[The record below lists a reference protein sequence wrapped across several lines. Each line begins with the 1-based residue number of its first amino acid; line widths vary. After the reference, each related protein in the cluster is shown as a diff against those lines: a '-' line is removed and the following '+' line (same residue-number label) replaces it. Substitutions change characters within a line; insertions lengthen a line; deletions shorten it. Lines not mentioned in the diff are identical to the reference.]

1 MYFYYATDLREGKVL
16 NNIRILKIIGFKKED
31 MGMVRDFY
39 PLIDEHIKD
48 IVDNVVSVL
57 AEDYE
62 VALILKN
69 NNLSVEKAKSVFVY
83 IFKFIFSH
91 GIDNEFFETVRKV
104 GLKHVEANVKERIVL
119 KALSLF
125 RNRIIETIFSGS
137 NNLSVKHI
145 LAVNKLF
152 DLVGIVMISS
162 YRDELNFRNRALIK
176 FMGINEKLL
185 ERIVEEGKK

>member
-1 MYFYYATDLREGKVL
+1 LF

-31 MGMVRDFY
+31 IETVRSFY

-48 IVDNVVSVL
+48 IVEDVVSAL

-62 VALILKN
+62 VVLILKN
-69 NNLSVEKAKSVFVY
+69 NNLSVDKAKSVFVY
-83 IFKFIFSH
+83 IFKFIFSN
-91 GIDNEFFETVRKV
+91 GINNEFFETVRKV
-104 GLKHVEANVKERIVL
+104 GLKHVEANVKERFVL

-125 RNRIIETIFSGS
+125 RNRIIETLFAGD
-137 NNLSVKHI
+137 NNPSVNHI
-145 LAVNKLF
+145 LAINKLF

-162 YRDELNFRNRALIK
+162 YRDEVDFRNEALIK

-185 ERIVEEGKK
+185 ERIVEEGKKIEK